1 MRLPQRQ
8 LSPEKTNRRSALKI
22 IFENINVMKKKIH
35 DKDIAEMVGISP
47 CFFSRIINNKRS
59 CPISFAKKLEE
70 ITNMDIRIW
79 LFGTIEE
86 KRRAL
91 DNHKQNI

>member
-1 MRLPQRQ
+1 
-8 LSPEKTNRRSALKI
+8 
-22 IFENINVMKKKIH
+22 MKKKIH
-35 DKDIAEMVGISP
+35 DKDIAEMIGISP

-70 ITNMDIRIW
+70 ITNTDIRMW
-79 LFGTIEE
+79 LFGTVEE

-91 DNHKQNI
+91 DNHKRNI